1 MGDSIATEIVTDVDF
16 LHKPCEPVA
25 EGQKISDIVA
35 ALLSRL
41 KRGGCGLAANQLGV
55 RLRIC
60 VIGMPNSAPIC
71 LVNPVLVKQKKSV
84 KAEEECL
91 SLPGVTRVL
100 VRPKEI
106 VVKGLNQYF
115 KPVRYRLEGRAA
127 RAACHEIDHLNGK
140 LIIDYEGGKDVGRE
154 EG

>member
-1 MGDSIATEIVTDVDF
+1 MGDSIGTEIVQDIDF
-16 LHKPCEPVA
+16 LHKPCNSVA
-25 EGQKISDIVA
+25 EGQNISEIVA

-41 KRGGCGLAANQLGV
+41 KKAGRGLAANQLGV
-55 RLRIC
+55 CLRIC

-84 KAEEECL
+84 KAEEGCL
-91 SLPGVTRVL
+91 SLPGVTRVM
-100 VRPKEI
+100 VRPQEI
-106 VVKGLNQYF
+106 VVKGLNQYL
-115 KPVRYRLEGRAA
+115 KPVRYRLGGMMA

-140 LIIDYEGGKDVGRE
+140 LIIDYKGGNDVGTE